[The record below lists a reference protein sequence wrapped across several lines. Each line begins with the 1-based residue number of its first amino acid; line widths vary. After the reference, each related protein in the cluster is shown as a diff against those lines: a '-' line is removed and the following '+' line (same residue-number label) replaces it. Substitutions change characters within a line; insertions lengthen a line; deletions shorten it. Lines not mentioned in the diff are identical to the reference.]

1 MAIYRQIHID
11 FWQDEMV
18 ADFTPED
25 KYFFLYLMTNNKT
38 TQSGVYRINKRV
50 MAFDLGWDKT
60 TVDKMIER
68 FVGYGRIKYNEE
80 NSELIIMNWLK
91 YNSARSPKVAQLID
105 KQLMEIKTNE
115 FKEDVITLC
124 IQYGYP
130 IQTISQPEPTDNQHN
145 NHNQQNNQQT
155 DEQLKNESV
164 DHVGHMI
171 QVYESF
177 IGIFPSGFAKEL
189 EAAIQEF
196 GFELVERSIRIASET
211 NNRNWKYI
219 QGIHRNWSNNG
230 IDSIQKLNA
239 FELERKNKQS
249 KTDRSPKTFK
259 PTFD

>member
-1 MAIYRQIHID
+1 
-11 FWQDEMV
+11 
-18 ADFTPED
+18 
-25 KYFFLYLMTNNKT
+25 
-38 TQSGVYRINKRV
+38 
-50 MAFDLGWDKT
+50 
-60 TVDKMIER
+60 
-68 FVGYGRIKYNEE
+68 
-80 NSELIIMNWLK
+80 
-91 YNSARSPKVAQLID
+91 
-105 KQLMEIKTNE
+105 
-115 FKEDVITLC
+115 
-124 IQYGYP
+124 
-130 IQTISQPEPTDNQHN
+130 
-145 NHNQQNNQQT
+145 
-155 DEQLKNESV
+155 
-164 DHVGHMI
+164 MI